1 MAFDSS
7 VGLGVVVGA
16 AVGQSFGGAFAT
28 VDERLNRT
36 RQRLGQLRP
45 TARAIGA
52 IVQYTRELDALRRKQ
67 ITAAGAGQDL
77 GAQIRGVEEKLRR
90 ATTAARDH
98 GVEIGDAVAQ
108 HRRLADEVRRTEAQL
123 GRFERRAARQ
133 AERQRL
139 PVAGAQVYGAVRT
152 AWAPVSAAIEFES
165 VMADVRKVVDF
176 DTVGQAANRPGVA
189 AGRPA
194 GVGDVVRAGP
204 EASRRRCSSAA
215 IDSSG
220 MVGLLQ

>member
-7 VGLGVVVGA
+7 VGLGVVGGA
-16 AVGQSFGGAFAT
+16 AVGSSFGGAFAT

-45 TARAIGA
+45 TARAIGTV
-52 IVQYTRELDALRRKQ
+52 VQYTRELDALRRKQ

-90 ATTAARDH
+90 ATAAARDH

-108 HRRLADEVRRTEAQL
+108 HRRLADEVRRTEGQL
-123 GRFERRAARQ
+123 ERFERRAARQ

-139 PVAGAQVYGAVRT
+139 LVAGAQVYGAGRT
-152 AWAPVSAAIEFES
+152 AWAPVSAFQFNFARWS
-165 VMADVRKVVDF
+165 S
-176 DTVGQAANRPGVA
+176 PP
-189 AGRPA
+189 PA
-194 GVGDVVRAGP
+194 RG
-204 EASRRRCSSAA
+204 SS
-215 IDSSG
+215 
-220 MVGLLQ
+220 

>member
-7 VGLGVVVGA
+7 VGLGVVGGA
-16 AVGQSFGGAFAT
+16 AVGSSFGGAFAT

-45 TARAIGA
+45 TARAIGTV
-52 IVQYTRELDALRRKQ
+52 VQYTRELDALRRKQ

-77 GAQIRGVEEKLRR
+77 GAQIRGVEEKLRSARSRRPGRGPGRAQIRGVEEKLRR
-90 ATTAARDH
+90 ATAAARDH

-123 GRFERRAARQ
+123 ERFERRAARQ

-139 PVAGAQVYGAVRT
+139 LVAGAQVYGAVRT
-152 AWAPVSAAIEFES
+152 AWAPVSAFQFNFARWS
-165 VMADVRKVVDF
+165 S
-176 DTVGQAANRPGVA
+176 PP
-189 AGRPA
+189 PA
-194 GVGDVVRAGP
+194 RG
-204 EASRRRCSSAA
+204 SS
-215 IDSSG
+215 
-220 MVGLLQ
+220 